1 MKTYVEVLIISSYGD
16 VAEFIDALR
25 QFDVRVEGWQYME
38 AKSKDYATATGEP
51 SCTILQMKSS
61 HCPAVAI
68 TRKCGSTFY
77 VANIVPQENSQMS
90 MQEYNQVASEFAKE
104 LRKYAKS
111 AGLQMAVKATSGL
124 IGLKE
129 IISGKKCR
137 EMFEQYMNLNPTSYH
152 PLDIER
158 LDAFIYCLS
167 RNTMKS
173 KDLGLLRGW
182 LIEEN
187 GWSPKDANLCVER
200 IDVGLSIL
208 RVNRKYF

>member
-16 VAEFIDALR
+16 LAEFIDALR
-25 QFDVRVEGWQYME
+25 RFAISVEGWQYLE
-38 AKSKDYATATGEP
+38 AQSKDYATATGEP
-51 SCTILQMKSS
+51 SCAILQMKSS

-77 VANIVPQENSQMS
+77 VANIVPRESNRIS

-111 AGLQMAVKATSGL
+111 AGLQMAVKATSEL

-137 EMFEQYMNLNPTSYH
+137 EMFEQYLNLHPTSYH

-158 LDAFIYCLS
+158 LDAFIRCLS
-167 RNTMKS
+167 RHARKS

-182 LIEEN
+182 LIEEK
-187 GWSPKDANLCVER
+187 GWSPKDANWCVDR

-208 RVNRKYF
+208 RDNRKYF